1 MFKGIGVL
9 VFDIQDIG
17 TRFYIYIGTMKN
29 SMEAAAKYGIEFI
42 VLNRPNPIN
51 GIQVECPV
59 LDSN

>member
-1 MFKGIGVL
+1 
-9 VFDIQDIG
+9 
-17 TRFYIYIGTMKN
+17 MKN

-51 GIQVECPV
+51 GIQVEYPV